1 MVLRWPL
8 AGRAVPDRALC
19 GRTPS
24 PPRPPGHSE
33 ARRAVGASRGMIV
46 SLGTV
51 GGAEA
56 PCSHGALE
64 TWPGTPRFRPPSGPD
79 TRQTRAGYGR
89 PKFPQFLG
97 LISSWGWPLRESLT
111 TRQQRQEG
119 RRCRRGLAA
128 ARGISSPNCGRLL
141 PASRP
146 PPARSLRS
154 PRFRTRSPAPPNPP
168 DFQVFLCILGTET
181 YLPYYPV
188 NVSPGHCASDVPHC
202 RETFFTDRTDRH
214 DCSRT
219 CVPRRVKSRR
229 AYNVGRNSNYF
240 PK

>member
-33 ARRAVGASRGMIV
+33 ARRAVGASRGMTV

-56 PCSHGALE
+56 PCSHGAME
-64 TWPGTPRFRPPSGPD
+64 TRPGTPRFRPPSGPD

-111 TRQQRQEG
+111 TRRQRREG
-119 RRCRRGLAA
+119 RRGRRGLAA
-128 ARGISSPNCGRLL
+128 ARRHLL
-141 PASRP
+141 PQLRP
-146 PPARSLRS
+146 PPARLPPASRPLSPLTPLSHTIARS
-154 PRFRTRSPAPPNPP
+154 PEPP

-181 YLPYYPV
+181 Y
-188 NVSPGHCASDVPHC
+188 C
-202 RETFFTDRTDRH
+202 ETLNQDDLGRLLLN
-214 DCSRT
+214 
-219 CVPRRVKSRR
+219 PEMMLKVK
-229 AYNVGRNSNYF
+229 G
-240 PK
+240 